1 LKRREYII
9 LISLTDGRGV
19 TFGRWKPGRGV
30 TSGRFS
36 IWKIEVSLG
45 AMLVLSS
52 PESLVAAVREGIP

>member
-1 LKRREYII
+1 MI
-9 LISLTDGRGV
+9 LISLTD
-19 TFGRWKPGRGV
+19 GRGV

-52 PESLVAAVREGIP
+52 PESLVAAVL